1 VTRTLPL
8 TLLCLAL
15 LPGCGAS
22 APPST
27 DAGLADAG
35 PPTWASVEAVLSRS
49 CAFTSCHGA
58 LRAYPRLSQ
67 EFAYASL
74 TTGMS
79 MQIPSLRLVAPGNP
93 AQSWLMHK
101 LDGTLSS
108 QAVCAA
114 SNSPCGVSMPQ
125 GSELLPAHER
135 AMIRAW
141 IEMGAPGP
149 RDR

>member
-1 VTRTLPL
+1 MRTLTIPS
-8 TLLCLAL
+8 LCMAL
-15 LPGCGAS
+15 LLGCGAS
-22 APPST
+22 APPAT

-49 CAFTSCHGA
+49 CAFSSCHGA
-58 LRAYPRLSQ
+58 LRAYPRLSA
-67 EFAYASL
+67 ESAYAAL

-79 MQIPSLRLVAPGNP
+79 MQVPSLRLVAPGNP

-108 QAVCAA
+108 QPMCAGT
-114 SNSPCGVSMPQ
+114 NNPCGTSMPQ

-141 IEMGAPGP
+141 IEMGATGP